1 MKAIS
6 LFASGGIGD
15 LALKANGID
24 IIIAN
29 ELLEDRCK
37 VLEYNYPETRV
48 IQGDIRQKTREIIL
62 QAENILQNETLDILY
77 ATPPCQGMSKN
88 GRGTILNNI
97 RKGLRPNL
105 DERNRLIIPVVEIAK
120 ELNLE

>member
-15 LALKANGID
+15 LALKANDID

-37 VLEYNYPETRV
+37 VLAHNYPETEV
-48 IQGDIRQKTREIIL
+48 IQGDIWKKKR
-62 QAENILQNETLDILY
+62 
-77 ATPPCQGMSKN
+77 
-88 GRGTILNNI
+88 
-97 RKGLRPNL
+97 
-105 DERNRLIIPVVEIAK
+105 
-120 ELNLE
+120 